1 MDLYD
6 YHSLKIKYIS
16 LQKVKNMIGGIG
28 TQELILVVIVI
39 VLLFGASKLPELAR
53 SAGKSAGEFKKA
65 QKEAEISYLEFEKSL
80 ENTTPEVKESKI
92 QKMAK
97 EQGID
102 TAGKTDDQLLD
113 EISAKMNKDN

>member
-1 MDLYD
+1 MFGLGPMEIA
-6 YHSLKIKYIS
+6 LI
-16 LQKVKNMIGGIG
+16 VGI
-28 TQELILVVIVI
+28 I

-65 QKEAEISYLEFEKSL
+65 QIEAEASYKEFENSL
-80 ENTTPEVKESKI
+80 KNTTPTEKESKI

-97 EQGID
+97 EQGIE

-113 EISAKMNKDN
+113 EISAKMNKEN

>member
-1 MDLYD
+1 
-6 YHSLKIKYIS
+6 
-16 LQKVKNMIGGIG
+16 MIGGIG
-28 TQELILVVIVI
+28 TTEVIAIVALI

-65 QKEAEISYLEFEKSL
+65 QKEAEISYREFEKSL
-80 ENTTPEVKESKI
+80 ENTTPDVKESKI

-97 EQGID
+97 EHGIE

-113 EISAKMNKDN
+113 EISVKMKEN

>member
-1 MDLYD
+1 MFGLGPTE
-6 YHSLKIKYIS
+6 
-16 LQKVKNMIGGIG
+16 MI
-28 TQELILVVIVI
+28 LIVAVI

-65 QKEAEISYLEFEKSL
+65 QKEAEISYQEFEKSL
-80 ENTTPEVKESKI
+80 KDTTPEVKESKI

-97 EQGID
+97 EQGIE

-113 EISAKMNKDN
+113 EISSKMSKDN

>member
-1 MDLYD
+1 MF
-6 YHSLKIKYIS
+6 
-16 LQKVKNMIGGIG
+16 GGIG
-28 TQELILVVIVI
+28 TPEVIMIVAVI

-65 QKEAEISYLEFEKSL
+65 QKEAEISYKEFENSL
-80 ENTTPEVKESKI
+80 KDTTPEVKESKI

-97 EQGID
+97 EQGIE

-113 EISAKMNKDN
+113 EISAKMNKEN

>member
-1 MDLYD
+1 MWTP
-6 YHSLKIKYIS
+6 
-16 LQKVKNMIGGIG
+16 G
-28 TQELILVVIVI
+28 TGEIILIVAVI

-65 QKEAEISYLEFEKSL
+65 QKEAEISYQEFEKSL
-80 ENTTPEVKESKI
+80 KDTTPDEKESKI

-97 EQGID
+97 EQGIE

-113 EISAKMNKDN
+113 EISAKMNKEN

>member
-1 MDLYD
+1 
-6 YHSLKIKYIS
+6 
-16 LQKVKNMIGGIG
+16 MIGGIG
-28 TQELILVVIVI
+28 TTEIILIVAII

-65 QKEAEISYLEFEKSL
+65 QKEAEISYQEFEKSL
-80 ENTTPEVKESKI
+80 MDTTPEVKESKI

-97 EQGID
+97 EQGIE

-113 EISAKMNKDN
+113 EISVKMNSKDN

>member
-1 MDLYD
+1 
-6 YHSLKIKYIS
+6 
-16 LQKVKNMIGGIG
+16 MIGGIG
-28 TQELILVVIVI
+28 TPEIILIVAVI

-65 QKEAEISYLEFEKSL
+65 QKEAEISYQQFENSL
-80 ENTTPEVKESKI
+80 KDTTPMEKETKI

-97 EQGID
+97 DQGIE

-113 EISAKMNKDN
+113 EISAKMNKEN

>member
-1 MDLYD
+1 
-6 YHSLKIKYIS
+6 
-16 LQKVKNMIGGIG
+16 MIGGLG
-28 TQELILVVIVI
+28 TTEIILIVAVI

-65 QKEAEISYLEFEKSL
+65 QKEAEISYKEFENSL
-80 ENTTPEVKESKI
+80 KDTTPAEKETKI

-97 EQGID
+97 DQGIE

-113 EISAKMNKDN
+113 EISAKMNKEN

>member
-1 MDLYD
+1 
-6 YHSLKIKYIS
+6 
-16 LQKVKNMIGGIG
+16 MIGGLG
-28 TQELILVVIVI
+28 TTEIILIVAVI

-65 QKEAEISYLEFEKSL
+65 QKEAEISYKEFENSL
-80 ENTTPEVKESKI
+80 KDTTPEVKESKI

-97 EQGID
+97 DQGID

-113 EISAKMNKDN
+113 EISAKMNKEN

>member
-1 MDLYD
+1 
-6 YHSLKIKYIS
+6 
-16 LQKVKNMIGGIG
+16 MIGGIG
-28 TQELILVVIVI
+28 TTEVILIVAVI

-65 QKEAEISYLEFEKSL
+65 QREAEVSYQEFEKSL
-80 ENTTPEVKESKI
+80 KDTTPAEKETKI

-113 EISAKMNKDN
+113 EISAKMNKEN

>member
-1 MDLYD
+1 
-6 YHSLKIKYIS
+6 
-16 LQKVKNMIGGIG
+16 MIGGIG
-28 TQELILVVIVI
+28 TTEIILIVAII

-65 QKEAEISYLEFEKSL
+65 QKEAEISYQEFEKSL
-80 ENTTPEVKESKI
+80 MDTTPEVKESKI

-97 EQGID
+97 EQGIE

-113 EISAKMNKDN
+113 EISTKMNSKDN

>member
-1 MDLYD
+1 MALTMPGTME
-6 YHSLKIKYIS
+6 LVII
-16 LQKVKNMIGGIG
+16 VGI
-28 TQELILVVIVI
+28 I

-65 QKEAEISYLEFEKSL
+65 QKEAEISYKEFEKSL

-97 EQGID
+97 EQGIE

-113 EISAKMNKDN
+113 EISAKMKEN

>member
-1 MDLYD
+1 
-6 YHSLKIKYIS
+6 
-16 LQKVKNMIGGIG
+16 MIGGIG
-28 TQELILVVIVI
+28 TTEIILIVAVI

-65 QKEAEISYLEFEKSL
+65 QKEAEVSYQEFEKSL
-80 ENTTPEVKESKI
+80 KNETPEVKESKI

-97 EQGID
+97 EHGIE

-113 EISAKMNKDN
+113 EIGAKMKEN

>member
-1 MDLYD
+1 M
-6 YHSLKIKYIS
+6 
-16 LQKVKNMIGGIG
+16 VFGGIG
-28 TQELILVVIVI
+28 TPEVIMIVAVI

-65 QKEAEISYLEFEKSL
+65 QKEAEISYKEFENSL
-80 ENTTPEVKESKI
+80 KDTTPEVKESKI

-97 EQGID
+97 EQGIE

-113 EISAKMNKDN
+113 EISAKMNKEN

>member
-1 MDLYD
+1 MP
-6 YHSLKIKYIS
+6 
-16 LQKVKNMIGGIG
+16 IGGIG
-28 TQELILVVIVI
+28 TMEIVIIVALI

-65 QKEAEISYLEFEKSL
+65 QKEAEISYKEFENSL
-80 ENTTPEVKESKI
+80 KDTTPAEKETKI

-97 EQGID
+97 EQGIE

-113 EISAKMNKDN
+113 EISAKMNKEN

>member
-1 MDLYD
+1 
-6 YHSLKIKYIS
+6 
-16 LQKVKNMIGGIG
+16 MIGGIG
-28 TQELILVVIVI
+28 TTEIILIVAII

-65 QKEAEISYLEFEKSL
+65 QKEAEISYQEFEKSL
-80 ENTTPEVKESKI
+80 KESPTAEDKESKI

-113 EISAKMNKDN
+113 EISTKMNSKEN

>member
-1 MDLYD
+1 
-6 YHSLKIKYIS
+6 
-16 LQKVKNMIGGIG
+16 MIGGIG
-28 TQELILVVIVI
+28 TPEVIMIVAVI

-65 QKEAEISYLEFEKSL
+65 QKEAEISYKEFENSL
-80 ENTTPEVKESKI
+80 KDTTPEVKESKI

-97 EQGID
+97 EQGIE

-113 EISAKMNKDN
+113 EISAKMNKEN

>member
-1 MDLYD
+1 
-6 YHSLKIKYIS
+6 
-16 LQKVKNMIGGIG
+16 MIGGIG
-28 TQELILVVIVI
+28 TTEIILIVAII

-65 QKEAEISYLEFEKSL
+65 QKEAEISYQEFEKSL
-80 ENTTPEVKESKI
+80 MDTTPEVKESKI

-113 EISAKMNKDN
+113 EISTKMNSKEN